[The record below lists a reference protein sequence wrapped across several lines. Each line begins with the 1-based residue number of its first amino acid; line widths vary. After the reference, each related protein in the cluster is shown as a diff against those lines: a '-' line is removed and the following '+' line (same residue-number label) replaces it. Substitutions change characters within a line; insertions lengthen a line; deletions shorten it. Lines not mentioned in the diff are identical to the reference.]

1 MPIYKVEAPDG
12 KIIKIEAPEG
22 ASDEALFQFAAQSYT
37 PEKTKRDTGFTGA
50 AKSSIEKIQADA
62 YKTAGKLGIL
72 PIREAE
78 EKSAKLEARAREIF
92 QPTEKDWTE
101 APGEKFRE
109 LLGGSLPYVA
119 APLAAAGV
127 GMVAVP
133 SAPVLAPAIAA
144 GLASTAQFVGSDLSR
159 QMETGK
165 TLEKTNLGY
174 ATAAAVPQALLD
186 TYSLGMTPLIRRM
199 FASAGI
205 SLAESQALDIAKRGL
220 MSTLKEYGGV
230 AVKTGGREGLTEA
243 AQQSLERLQAGL
255 SITDP
260 EARKEYFDSFIG
272 GFVLGGT
279 LGPAGRYLEGPARPT
294 DQGIRPLTDQVNPLT
309 DQVAPNR
316 DEVTNPMFWAAGP
329 QNAEAF
335 KQPTIGQ
342 GIDQGLVQGQEL
354 YQQQAPLTATTPIG
368 GAIDTS
374 SPLGR
379 ELSSTQAEVEA
390 LGAQN
395 AALLAPEAGT
405 IQPAVAPQESA
416 ALALKLTDGLK
427 QNPALRTQFE
437 AAKLEFDAQGRTD
450 LSSVFQTVLDTV
462 PPVTVAP
469 SIAPEVQQKV
479 QEVRRTLI
487 PALKQYGLE
496 GTGLQIMDSLGNG
509 KADGYYAQNLVTV
522 ALDSDNHLGTL
533 RHETVHA
540 LKNLNA
546 FTPQEWR
553 VLTNKA
559 KSDWIPQFITPET
572 QQLYRQ
578 QYAQDNNGD
587 MAGFDE
593 YLQEEGI
600 AEAFKHFNNKLPA
613 GMVGNLMYRLKQFF
627 QSLKNTFSGQ
637 GFNTSDSIFRG
648 IEATKYKPQAAT
660 QARGKFDVRPLVSTA
675 PKEGGFDPNGYEPMV
690 YKGDV
695 SANGRRY
702 SLLQHASRKNFD
714 QIAEGKLNAF
724 GFGYGAYASMGSDLN
739 AKNIGKQDVTPTS
752 MTYGKQYMGGSGYI
766 YLADFPLTKENT
778 IFPFEGPEAQ
788 PAILDKFVKAGIV
801 LPEKVNGFYRTTEE
815 YGSRPVFMMAD
826 ALSAMRKTYAEDML
840 MSGFPETGLMRE
852 VKPRGDEFDDKFG
865 IQKRI
870 ADELDS
876 MGIEATL
883 HPYADDT
890 HAIIHNPKKF
900 NQSLVG
906 KYELT
911 ENGNLKKI
919 SGRDLKVLGLF
930 QKVKGIFSKKKIQE
944 SRIKPEDLPEF
955 PASTAPRFSFVR
967 KAEKGE
973 KEISTQNATGVK
985 AKFDPLEDIYSIDE
999 KAVLEAMEIN
1009 PAIKARTIEAIKD
1022 YGFIPKDTADDQ
1034 VIPLFKKN
1042 IVNNLLFLY
1051 NSVPAEIRNRS
1062 KLWYDGANKIA
1073 KQMGKEYDLTDMQ
1086 VSGILAAMSPQK
1098 DWFQNVSMA
1107 ERAID
1112 VLSKRGDMAW
1122 DTNMLKYAQ
1131 SYVRNTKDRKEQEK
1145 RGLAYK
1151 KIEKVAKAGTKLNDM
1166 DIESAAAF
1174 VRAYDEAYQ
1183 SRSYRIV
1190 TPEGGFSG
1198 LVMNMPDKKG
1208 DIKESTLMWSTYD
1221 PIEKS
1226 VSIFR
1231 NGSRDNISQQLG
1243 FEHKIRSF
1251 YNNIVSPNSDI
1262 SHVTIDTHAVAA
1274 GLFEALAGTD
1284 LAVAQNFGAT
1294 GTADN
1299 IGVGGT
1305 YGLIAD
1311 AYRDAAKQVGMKA
1324 REMQSITWE
1333 AVRGLFDENMKASMK
1348 APIRGQWTKYKN
1360 GEQTFEQA
1368 REKIIKIAGG
1378 MDDPQWVGSDAGKT
1392 IAEGASSYDKSYQPE
1407 GGVRL
1412 REEMD
1417 IREKITV
1424 NLSNVTSSIQGL
1436 NELYQRSMNGDE
1448 KAYAVLQDVAKA
1460 HLQHLL
1466 SGTSA
1471 KVNIEPVM
1479 GAYGSEREPAI
1490 NAALA
1495 FPEADRKDVMAALAR
1510 FATNFN
1516 QQQVH
1521 VRQATAYP
1529 FGHDFGD
1536 GSYATNVWKM
1546 GINRQLTNDE
1556 LAEIIKETGIPAI
1569 TVSSKEKDGKT
1580 QWTAATYF
1588 VDPFENTEKA
1598 YEEYIQQVK
1607 SLDKALAR
1615 VVGRSDKAVKPSV
1628 ERLYVYGTGD
1638 GARLGY
1644 QSIAGD
1650 VRPKETND
1658 ARSSKL
1664 VAEYFKGEPVTGFKQ
1679 KSLNK
1684 AEIAAQKSLV
1694 EIFEALPN
1702 NDLKR
1707 PIVRRAYTAL
1717 ARELV
1722 EQYKILPIKVEV
1734 VTDVMM
1740 DGKSYN
1746 YFSEKGVKEF
1756 KQALS
1761 RGMVEADADSAI
1773 KYLQDHY
1780 GVPDS
1785 AWQKKGGLLA
1795 RIEADNKDIYP
1806 KELGS
1811 QAMRDDVNQN
1821 NRLKVYKTS
1830 PDTFGPTGSSFKS
1843 HPLLKPSGL
1852 KDSNGYPMLYND
1864 LLRAVHD
1871 YYSHN
1876 LTPAEFGARG
1886 EFAAAKN
1893 HLAVTKDPMAKWA
1906 LIAETRLQNAWQ
1918 NFRKGVEAIPL
1929 KDRPYATQKAAL
1941 PPIEYALSGDPFTD
1955 VAVQKMMETM
1965 TPEEKLGSLPPS
1977 APIAKK
1983 YKFSLRQPMSTLG
1996 YPASRIKAPDTPAFK
2011 QWFGNSKIV
2020 DAKGNPLVLYHG
2032 TARDITAFKPKQ
2044 AGAIFLTADP
2054 TFAEDFG
2061 DASEAYMIKELFN
2074 GATPQERNKYIMD
2087 GANVARKNGDI
2098 SAKEF
2103 AEIKSDFSQMDVTFG
2118 LIPSAIE
2125 QEVTYV
2131 LKNQLPTRQNI
2142 LPLFASVKNPFN
2154 FADKQQVDAL
2164 NAELNQPEYNRFL
2177 KEGDEKYGD
2186 KNRGFIE
2193 RGHWS
2198 TIESEKVQ
2206 KALKKLGHDGF
2217 FVLEGGRKNL
2227 AVYDP
2232 AQVKSATG
2240 NIGTFDRTSPDI
2252 RYSLRDKNLQEF
2264 IKPSQEKGVW
2274 YHGSANDITEF
2285 RPKQADSIFLT
2296 QDPDFAS
2303 TYTQYSQERNIR
2315 KLGEII
2321 EGTSEKLPLITRLVD
2336 EAIADNRLGTN
2347 INSNGLIDTTREQHI
2362 ETFMRRPLSA
2372 SAQTVGIGKQLTE
2385 LLANRLDVGKN
2396 VMPVYVRV
2404 TNPFDYQDPKHI
2416 SKVVKQAS
2424 GELSKDDITWLKNG
2438 EWSTVESNPI
2448 QDAIKSLGFDGYYVK
2463 EHGRK
2468 NLAVYKSNQIK
2479 SATGNIGT
2487 YDVTNPDIR
2496 FALNAPPKQLTAQ
2509 TPVYTAGQQV
2519 QQAASA
2525 AHQVFTTDPNE
2536 FWTKL
2541 RINWVDPN
2549 AGLTKRLQNLPIFD
2563 SKGQLRADM
2572 LNRARAQS
2580 INLIKNGLTG
2590 GVPVLNNDGSI
2601 IIKNDAVNNLANS
2614 QLLADDLNSN
2624 QFVRDSGLDGRGY
2637 VAEVARALRGEE
2649 IMQEDAAHNAVNPPA
2664 KHLNREKQVDAAQIA
2679 WAKQQMQNVP
2689 ELRDIFSIWKN
2700 VNTSLVDLWEK
2711 VGLLDAK
2718 AANEYRGKKSY
2729 VSLAASIAD
2738 MEERMG
2744 EGFGHAY
2751 TGTKGVKKIQRLE
2764 GSDLFRN
2771 IWENVSKQ
2779 YASMVAGAYQNQTR
2793 KVAVDQLQSLGLAK
2807 ITNPTDPDINLR
2819 YKDQNH
2825 PQANKEGI
2833 VSVVV
2838 DNPNDVAAFE
2848 SMHYQLS
2855 PIMKAMSGA
2864 TGVLRAGALL
2874 NPMFWIRQL
2883 IRDPIQAALTNSP
2896 LVTPLHSAKEYIN
2909 ILRRDSPEARL
2920 LAERGVIGPVDSTLD
2935 LQDFLE
2941 TAGQEFSKRGGASA
2955 MLSKLM
2961 EMHEAS
2967 DAATRVAIYKK
2978 ALDEALARGLNAVDA
2993 TNEAV
2998 YKARESINFAVR
3010 GNSPTLAALRHMTPF
3025 LSAAISSL
3033 DVLYKAATGYG
3044 LPPKERAEAR
3054 AMFKRRAVMMSAM
3067 SFAYAMMMQDD
3078 EEYKKVPD
3086 YIRDNNWL
3094 IHNPFGDGFIK
3105 IPTPFEVGFLMK
3117 TIPEGMVRYISG
3129 NSTGKQVV
3137 KSYLNGLSNSLPGD
3151 AVPLPQLLKPAFE
3164 AITNYSLFT
3173 YSPIESIGE
3182 SKLPVEM
3189 RGRRAS
3195 ETAKALS
3202 KAGLGEL
3209 GLSPA
3214 KLDHLIQG
3222 YFAEWGTFSTFLM
3235 DKAIHAG
3242 SDETPMDKN
3251 LAQQP
3256 FFKSFITD
3264 PTRDKVVGDFYELYR
3279 TANEVSAA
3287 VKDYKSAGAYDS
3299 IKELYADEDKVK
3311 LLRAAPALNRIA
3323 DNMGKIN
3330 KQIRLIQ
3337 NTQSIPPDERL
3348 ERVNALEGQLA
3359 RVARQHLQLSKSL
3372 GI

>member
-1 MPIYKVEAPDG
+1 MPIYKVQAPDG
-12 KIIKIEAPEG
+12 SVMEIEAPEG
-22 ASDEALFQFAAQSYT
+22 ASDQAILQFAAQTYKT
-37 PEKTKRDTGFTGA
+37 PPPPVRDTGFTGA
-50 AKSSIEKIQADA
+50 AKSSIEQIQADA

-72 PIREAE
+72 PIKEAE
-78 EKSAKLEARAREIF
+78 EKSAQLERRAKQIF
-92 QPTEKDWTE
+92 QPTEKGWTE

-119 APLAAAGV
+119 APVAAAGV

-133 SAPVLAPAIAA
+133 SAPVLAPALAALAA
-144 GLASTAQFVGSDLSR
+144 GTAQYTGSNLAR
-159 QMETGK
+159 QMEADKKG
-165 TLEKTNLGY
+165 LQETNLGY
-174 ATAAAVPQALLD
+174 AVAGAVPQALLD

-205 SLAESQALDIAKRGL
+205 SLAESQAVDIAKRGL
-220 MSTLKEYGGV
+220 MSTLKDYGGV
-230 AVKTGGREGLTEA
+230 TAKTATREGLTEA

-255 SITDP
+255 NITDA

-272 GFVLGGT
+272 GAVLGGT
-279 LGPAGRYLEGPARPT
+279 LGPVGRYLEGPARPT
-294 DQGIRPLTDQVNPLT
+294 NQGIRPLTDQTNPLT
-309 DQVAPNR
+309 DPVGIGEESPIVGTTTVDSDGKQSQKVTRRDGSVEIDGVQVVPPTQGGATP
-316 DEVTNPMFWAAGP
+316 ET
-329 QNAEAF
+329 F
-335 KQPTIGQ
+335 KQSAV
-342 GIDQGLVQGQEL
+342 DLGLAQGQQF
-354 YQQQAPLTATTPIG
+354 YQQETLPIG

-390 LGAQN
+390 LGKQN
-395 AALLAPEAGT
+395 ATLLAPEAAT
-405 IQPAVAPQESA
+405 VQPTVAPQESA
-416 ALALKLTDGLK
+416 ALALRLTDGLK

-450 LSSVFQTVLDTV
+450 LSQVFQTVLDTV
-462 PPVTVAP
+462 PAPKATKAAPV
-469 SIAPEVQQKV
+469 IAPEVQQKV
-479 QEVRRTLI
+479 QEVRKTLI

-509 KADGYYAQNLVTV
+509 TADGYYAQNLVTV

-546 FTPQEWR
+546 FTPQEWQ

-559 KSDWIPQFITPET
+559 KSDWIPQFITPDT
-572 QQLYRQ
+572 QERYRQ

-660 QARGKFDVRPLVSTA
+660 QARGKFDVRSSASIT
-675 PKEGGFDPNGYEPMV
+675 PKEGGFDPNGYEPMA
-690 YKGDV
+690 YKGNV

-702 SLLQHASRKNFD
+702 SLLQHASVYDFD
-714 QIAEGKLNAF
+714 KINQARLNAF
-724 GFGYGAYASMGSDLN
+724 GFGYGAYASVNKDLN
-739 AKNIGKQDVTPTS
+739 AKIIGKKDITETSQRYAQNYVT
-752 MTYGKQYMGGSGYI
+752 GKAGYI
-766 YLADFPLTKENT
+766 YLSDFPLTKENA
-778 IFPFEGPEAQ
+778 IFPYESPDSQ
-788 PAILDKFVKAGIV
+788 PAIVNKFIEAGIIR
-801 LPEKVNGFYRTTEE
+801 PEKINDYYRTTQE
-815 YGSRPVFMMAD
+815 YGDKLVFQMGD
-826 ALSAMRKTYAEDML
+826 ALTAMRNAYAEDML
-840 MSGFPETGLMRE
+840 ISGYPMTGFIGE
-852 VKPRGDEFDDKFG
+852 KKPSGVEFNDNFG

-870 ADELDS
+870 ADELDR
-876 MGIEATL
+876 MGIEATV
-883 HPYADDT
+883 HPYGDDT
-890 HAIIHNPKKF
+890 HAVIHNPQKF
-900 NQSLVG
+900 NASLVG
-906 KYELT
+906 KYEL
-911 ENGNLKKI
+911 ERNGDIKKI
-919 SGRDLKVLGLF
+919 SGRDLKALGLF
-930 QKVKGIFSKKKIQE
+930 AKVKGIFSKKKAE
-944 SRIKPEDLPEF
+944 KFTVKPEDLPS
-955 PASTAPRFSFVR
+955 ASERRYSFVR
-967 KAEKGE
+967 KAKEGE
-973 KEISTQNATGVK
+973 KEISTQNATGPK
-985 AKFDPLEDIYSIDE
+985 AKFNPLEDVYSIDE
-999 KAVLEAMEIN
+999 KSVLEAMENRPEIKQRTIA
-1009 PAIKARTIEAIKD
+1009 AIKE

-1073 KQMGKEYDLTDMQ
+1073 KQMGKEYGLTDMQ

-1112 VLSKRGDMAW
+1112 ILSKRGDMAW
-1122 DTNMLKYAQ
+1122 DENMLKYAQ
-1131 SYVRNTKDRKEQEK
+1131 SYVKETKDRKEREK
-1145 RGLAYK
+1145 RELGYK
-1151 KIEKVAKAGTKLNDM
+1151 NIEKVAKAGTKLKDM
-1166 DIESAAAF
+1166 DIESAAGF

-1183 SRSYRIV
+1183 SRTYRIV

-1198 LVMNMPDKKG
+1198 LVMNNPDKKTKE
-1208 DIKESTLMWSTYD
+1208 IKPSTMMWSTYD

-1226 VSIFR
+1226 VSIYR
-1231 NGSRDNISQQLG
+1231 DGNRDNISQQLG

-1251 YNNIVSPNSDI
+1251 YNNIVAPNSDI

-1274 GLFEALAGTD
+1274 GMFEALAGTD
-1284 LAVAQNFGAT
+1284 TEVLHNFGGT
-1294 GTADN
+1294 GKAKN
-1299 IGVGGT
+1299 LGVGGT

-1333 AVRGLFDENMKASMK
+1333 AVRGLFNEDIKATIK
-1348 APIRGQWTKYKN
+1348 APIRGEWTKYRN

-1368 REKIIKIAGG
+1368 RDKIIKIAGG
-1378 MDDPQWVGSDAGKT
+1378 MNDPQWVGSDAGKT
-1392 IAEGASSYDKSYQPE
+1392 IAEGASSYDKSYEPE

-1412 REEMD
+1412 RQENV

-1436 NELYQRSMNGDE
+1436 NELHQRSMDGDE

-1460 HLQHLL
+1460 HLEHLL

-1471 KVNIEPVM
+1471 KVKIEPVM
-1479 GAYGSEREPAI
+1479 GAYGSVREPAI
-1490 NAALA
+1490 NASLA
-1495 FPEADRKDVMAALAR
+1495 FPEADRKEVMAAVAR

-1516 QQQVH
+1516 QEQVH

-1529 FGHDFGD
+1529 IGHDFGD
-1536 GSYATNVWKM
+1536 GSYVTPVFTM
-1546 GINRQLTNDE
+1546 GINRQLTNEE
-1556 LAEIIKETGIPAI
+1556 LANIIEETGIPAI
-1569 TVSSKEKDGKT
+1569 TISSKEKDGAT
-1580 QWTAATYF
+1580 QWSATTYF
-1588 VDPFENTEKA
+1588 RDPFENTEKA

-1607 SLDKALAR
+1607 SLDKTLAR
-1615 VVGRSDKAVKPSV
+1615 VVGRSDKTVKPTAQ
-1628 ERLYVYGTGD
+1628 RLYVYGDGD

-1650 VRPKETND
+1650 VRPKEAND
-1658 ARSSKL
+1658 TRSSNL
-1664 VAEYFKGEPVTGFKQ
+1664 VANYFKGEPVTGFKQ

-1740 DGKSYN
+1740 DGESYN

-1780 GVPDS
+1780 GVPDP

-1811 QAMRDDVNQN
+1811 KAMRDDVNQN

-1830 PDTFGPTGSSFKS
+1830 PDTFGPAGSSFKS

-1876 LTPAEFGARG
+1876 LTPAEFGAKG
-1886 EFAAAKN
+1886 EFAAARN

-1918 NFRKGVEAIPL
+1918 NFRKGVESIPL
-1929 KDRPYATQKAAL
+1929 IDRPYAIQKAAL

-1955 VAVQKMMETM
+1955 VAVRKMMETM

-1983 YKFSLRQPMSTLG
+1983 YKFSLRQPASTVKYTITG
-1996 YPASRIKAPDTPAFK
+1996 KVSASSYPASRIKAPDTPAFK
-2011 QWFGNSKIV
+2011 QWFGKSKIV

-2032 TARDITAFKPKQ
+2032 TARDITEFKPKQ
-2044 AGAIFLTADP
+2044 ANAIFLTADP

-2098 SAKEF
+2098 SSKEF

-2142 LPLFASVKNPFN
+2142 IPMFARAENPFDFGN
-2154 FADKQQVDAL
+2154 KEQVDVL
-2164 NAELNQPEYNRFL
+2164 NTELNKPEYNRFL

-2206 KALKKLGHDGF
+2206 NALKKLGHDGF

-2227 AVYDP
+2227 AVYNP
-2232 AQVKSATG
+2232 SQVKSAIG
-2240 NIGTFDRTSPDI
+2240 NIGTFDINNPDI
-2252 RYSLRDKNLQEF
+2252 RFSLREPAKIGINVNQDGENRYADK
-2264 IKPSQEKGVW
+2264 IVDGEKT
-2274 YHGSANDITEF
+2274 YETRES
-2285 RPKQADSIFLT
+2285 DSLKRFWVSGDRVAIVRT
-2296 QDPDFAS
+2296 
-2303 TYTQYSQERNIR
+2303 
-2315 KLGEII
+2315 G
-2321 EGTSEKLPLITRLVD
+2321 EGTAKAIG
-2336 EAIADNRLGTN
+2336 EAT
-2347 INSNGLIDTTREQHI
+2347 
-2362 ETFMRRPLSA
+2362 
-2372 SAQTVGIGKQLTE
+2372 IGKPVIVTTQKEFDKYRSQTLIPKGSKFDIKE
-2385 LLANRLDVGKN
+2385 GGVKYLYPIINPERYESEFDVEFGH
-2396 VMPVYVRV
+2396 VSR
-2404 TNPFDYQDPKHI
+2404 
-2416 SKVVKQAS
+2416 KVVAP
-2424 GELSKDDITWLKNG
+2424 N
-2438 EWSTVESNPI
+2438 
-2448 QDAIKSLGFDGYYVK
+2448 
-2463 EHGRK
+2463 
-2468 NLAVYKSNQIK
+2468 
-2479 SATGNIGT
+2479 
-2487 YDVTNPDIR
+2487 IR

-2590 GVPVLNNDGSI
+2590 GVPVLNTDGSI
-2601 IIKNDAVNNLANS
+2601 IIKDDPVNNLANS
-2614 QLLADDLNSN
+2614 QLLADGLNNN
-2624 QFVRDSGLDGRGY
+2624 QYVKDSGLDGRGY

-2649 IMQEDAAHNAVNPPA
+2649 IMQEDAAHNAVNPPV

-2689 ELRDIFSIWKN
+2689 ELKDIFSIWKN
-2700 VNTSLVDLWEK
+2700 VNTSLVDLWEQ

-2779 YASMVAGAYQNQTR
+2779 YASMLAGAYQNQTR
-2793 KVAVDQLQSLGLAK
+2793 KVAVEQLSGLGLAK

-2883 IRDPIQAALTNSP
+2883 VRDPIQAALTNSP

-2909 ILRRDSPEARL
+2909 ILRRDSAEARL

-2941 TAGQEFSKRGGASA
+2941 TAGQKFADRNKTSA
-2955 MLSKLM
+2955 MLNKLM

-2978 ALDEALARGLNAVDA
+2978 AKQEALARGLNNVDA

-3054 AMFKRRAVMMSAM
+3054 AMFKRRALMMGAM
-3067 SFAYAMMMQDD
+3067 SIAYAMMMQDD
-3078 EEYKKVPD
+3078 EEYQKVPD

-3094 IHNPFGDGFIK
+3094 IHNPFGEGFIK

-3117 TIPEGMVRYISG
+3117 TIPEGMVRYIYG

-3137 KSYLNGLSNSLPGD
+3137 KSYLNGLANSLPGD
-3151 AVPLPQLLKPAFE
+3151 AVPLPQLIKPAVE

-3214 KLDHLIQG
+3214 KIDHLIQG
-3222 YFAEWGTFSTFLM
+3222 YFAEWGTFSTFLI
-3235 DKAIHAG
+3235 DKAVTESKG
-3242 SDETPMDKN
+3242 ETPMDKN

-3279 TANEVSAA
+3279 TANQVSAA
-3287 VKDYKSAGAYDS
+3287 VKDYQTTGAYDA
-3299 IKELYADEDKVK
+3299 IKEIYADEDKVK

-3337 NTQSIPPDERL
+3337 NSQNIPPDERL
-3348 ERVNALEGQLA
+3348 ERVNVLEAQLA
-3359 RVARQHLQLSKSL
+3359 RVARQHLQLSKAL
-3372 GI
+3372 EIQ

>member
-1 MPIYKVEAPDG
+1 MPIFKVQAPDG
-12 KIIKIEAPEG
+12 SVMEIEAPEG
-22 ASDEALFQFAAQSYT
+22 ASDQAILQFAAQTYKT
-37 PEKTKRDTGFTGA
+37 PPPSVRDTGFTGA
-50 AKSSIEKIQADA
+50 AKASIEQIQADA

-72 PIREAE
+72 PIKEAE
-78 EKSAKLEARAREIF
+78 AESAKHEARSKEIF
-92 QPTEKDWTE
+92 QPTEKDFLEPT
-101 APGEKFRE
+101 GQKFRE
-109 LLGGSLPYVA
+109 LLGGSLPYIA
-119 APLAAAGV
+119 APVAAAGV
-127 GMVAVP
+127 GMLAVP
-133 SAPVLAPAIAA
+133 SAPILAPAIAA
-144 GLASTAQFVGSDLSR
+144 GLAGTAQYTGSNLAR
-159 QMETGK
+159 QMEADKKG
-165 TLEKTNLGY
+165 LEETNLGY
-174 ATAAAVPQALLD
+174 AVAGAVPQALLD

-205 SLAESQALDIAKRGL
+205 QLAEKEAVDIAKRGL
-220 MSTLKEYGGV
+220 MSTLKDYGGV
-230 AVKTGGREGLTEA
+230 TAKTATREGLTEA
-243 AQQSLERLQAGL
+243 AQQSIERLQAGL
-255 SITDP
+255 NITDA

-272 GFVLGGT
+272 GAVLGGT
-279 LGPAGRYLEGPARPT
+279 LAPVGRYLEGPARPS
-294 DQGIRPLTDQVNPLT
+294 DQGIRPLTDQTNPLT
-309 DQVAPNR
+309 DQANTLTDQSIAPTGVAP
-316 DEVTNPMFWAAGP
+316 ET
-329 QNAEAF
+329 F
-335 KQPTIGQ
+335 KQSAV
-342 GIDQGLVQGQEL
+342 DAGLAQGQQL
-354 YQQQAPLTATTPIG
+354 YQEKAPLTSTTPIG

-374 SPLGR
+374 VPLGR
-379 ELSSTQAEVEA
+379 ELSSTQAEIEA
-390 LGAQN
+390 LGKQN
-395 AALLAPEAGT
+395 ATLLAPEAAT
-405 IQPAVAPQESA
+405 VQPTVAPEESA
-416 ALALKLTDGLK
+416 ALALKLSDGLK

-437 AAKLEFDAQGRTD
+437 AAKQEFDTQGRLD
-450 LSSVFQTVLDTV
+450 LSQVFQTVLDTV
-462 PPVTVAP
+462 PPVLTTPV
-469 SIAPEVQQKV
+469 IAPEVQQKV
-479 QEVRRTLI
+479 QEVRKTLI
-487 PALKQYGLE
+487 PALKKYGLE

-509 KADGYYAQNLVTV
+509 QADGYYAENLITV
-522 ALDSDNHLGTL
+522 ALDSDNHLGAM

-559 KSDWIPQFITPET
+559 KSDWIPQFISPER
-572 QQLYRQ
+572 QQLYRD
-578 QYAQDNNGD
+578 QYAEGNNGD
-587 MAGFDE
+587 MTGFDE

-613 GMVGNLMYRLKQFF
+613 GMVGNLMYRLRQFF

-648 IEATKYKPQAAT
+648 IEATKYKPQAPA
-660 QARGKFDVRPLVSTA
+660 
-675 PKEGGFDPNGYEPMV
+675 
-690 YKGDV
+690 
-695 SANGRRY
+695 
-702 SLLQHASRKNFD
+702 
-714 QIAEGKLNAF
+714 IAEGKFAKREPASKAPEGIPQSIWDLHEKVRRAD
-724 GFGYGAYASMGSDLN
+724 AESMGEIAREKGLSRGAMKRNQTMAFKRLNKAVNDFVGEEKSLDLMVQMN
-739 AKNIGKQDVTPTS
+739 QE
-752 MTYGKQYMGGSGYI
+752 SGRR
-766 YLADFPLTKENT
+766 
-778 IFPFEGPEAQ
+778 EAQ
-788 PAILDKFVKAGIV
+788 
-801 LPEKVNGFYRTTEE
+801 
-815 YGSRPVFMMAD
+815 
-826 ALSAMRKTYAEDML
+826 
-840 MSGFPETGLMRE
+840 
-852 VKPRGDEFDDKFG
+852 
-865 IQKRI
+865 
-870 ADELDS
+870 
-876 MGIEATL
+876 
-883 HPYADDT
+883 
-890 HAIIHNPKKF
+890 
-900 NQSLVG
+900 
-906 KYELT
+906 
-911 ENGNLKKI
+911 
-919 SGRDLKVLGLF
+919 
-930 QKVKGIFSKKKIQE
+930 QE
-944 SRIKPEDLPEF
+944 SG
-955 PASTAPRFSFVR
+955 RFSFVR
-967 KAEKGE
+967 KATKGE

-1073 KQMGKEYDLTDMQ
+1073 KQMGKEYSLTDMQ

-1112 VLSKRGDMAW
+1112 ILSKRGDMAW
-1122 DTNMLKYAQ
+1122 DANMLKYAQ
-1131 SYVRNTKDRKEQEK
+1131 SYVKNTKDRKEQEK

-1174 VRAYDEAYQ
+1174 VRAYDEAFH

-1226 VSIFR
+1226 VSIYR

-1251 YNNIVSPNSDI
+1251 YNNIVAPNSDI

-1274 GLFEALAGTD
+1274 GLFEALAGSD

-1333 AVRGLFDENMKASMK
+1333 AVRGLFDENMKSSMK

-1360 GEQTFEQA
+1360 GDQTFEQA

-1378 MDDPQWVGSDAGKT
+1378 MQDPQWVGSDAGQT
-1392 IAEGASSYDKSYQPE
+1392 IAEGASSYDKSFQPE

-1412 REEMD
+1412 RKEED

-1424 NLSNVTSSIQGL
+1424 NLSNVTSSIPGL
-1436 NELYQRSMNGDE
+1436 NELYNRSMSGDE
-1448 KAYAVLQDVAKA
+1448 KAYAVLQDTAKA
-1460 HLQHLL
+1460 HLEHLL

-1490 NAALA
+1490 NAALS
-1495 FPEADRKDVMAALAR
+1495 FPEADRKEVMAAVAR

-1569 TVSSKEKDGKT
+1569 TVAGKEKDGKT
-1580 QWTAATYF
+1580 QWTATTYF

-1628 ERLYVYGTGD
+1628 ERLYVYGDGY

-1644 QSIAGD
+1644 ESIAGD
-1650 VRPKETND
+1650 VRPKQASDT
-1658 ARSSKL
+1658 RSPKL
-1664 VAEYFKGEPVTGFKQ
+1664 VAEYFKGESVEGFKQ
-1679 KSLNK
+1679 KGLSK
-1684 AEIAAQKSLV
+1684 DEIAAQKSLAQV
-1694 EIFEALPN
+1694 FEALPT

-1717 ARELV
+1717 ANELK
-1722 EQYKILPIKVEV
+1722 EQYKVLPIKVEV

-1746 YFSEKGVKEF
+1746 YFNKDGVKE
-1756 KQALS
+1756 LRDDLT
-1761 RGMVEADADSAI
+1761 RGMTEAEADSAI
-1773 KYLQDHY
+1773 KYLQDNY
-1780 GVPDS
+1780 GQPDS
-1785 AWQKKGGLLA
+1785 AWKKKGGLLS
-1795 RIEADNKDIYP
+1795 RVEADNKDVYT
-1806 KELGS
+1806 S
-1811 QAMRDDVNQN
+1811 SSAVRRDVSEN
-1821 NRLKVYKTS
+1821 NKLRVYKTS
-1830 PDTFGPTGSSFKS
+1830 PETFGPKGASFKS
-1843 HPLLKPSGL
+1843 HPLLKDSGL
-1852 KDSNGYPMLYND
+1852 KDANGYPMLYND

-1871 YYSHN
+1871 YYAHN
-1876 LTPAEFGARG
+1876 ITATEFGPKG
-1886 EFAAAKN
+1886 ELAAARN

-1918 NFRKGVEAIPL
+1918 NFTKGVEAIPL
-1929 KDRPYATQKAAL
+1929 KDRPFATQKAAL
-1941 PPIEYALSGDPFTD
+1941 PPIEYALSGDPLTD
-1955 VAVQKMMETM
+1955 VPVRKLMEEL
-1965 TPEEKLGSLPPS
+1965 TPEQSLGSLPPS

-1983 YKFSLRQPMSTLG
+1983 YKFSLREPMSTLG

-2103 AEIKSDFSQMDVTFG
+2103 AEIKSDFSKMDVTFG

-2240 NIGTFDRTSPDI
+2240 NIGTYDINNPDI
-2252 RYSLRDKNLQEF
+2252 RFSLRDKNLQEF
-2264 IKPSQEKGVW
+2264 VKPSQEKGVW

-2285 RPKQADSIFLT
+2285 KPKQANSIFLT

-2315 KLGEII
+2315 KLGEMID
-2321 EGTSEKLPLITRLVD
+2321 GTSEKLPLITRLVD
-2336 EAIADNRLGTN
+2336 EAIADKRLLTN
-2347 INSNGLIDTTREQHI
+2347 KNSDGFVDTTREQHI
-2362 ETFMRRPLSA
+2362 ETFMGRPLSK
-2372 SAQTVGIGKQLTE
+2372 SAQSIGIGNELTE
-2385 LLANRLDVGKN
+2385 LLADRLDVGKN

-2404 TNPFDYQDPKHI
+2404 TNPFDYDNPKHI

-2424 GELSKDDITWLKNG
+2424 GELSKDDITWLKRG
-2438 EWSTVESNPI
+2438 EWSTVESGPI
-2448 QDAIKSLGFDGYYVK
+2448 QDAIRSMGFDGYYVR

-2468 NLAVYKSNQIK
+2468 NLAVYNSNQIK
-2479 SATGNIGT
+2479 SATGNIGA
-2487 YDVTNPDIR
+2487 YDVANPDIR
-2496 FALNAPPKQLTAQ
+2496 FALNVPPKQLTAQ

-2563 SKGQLRADM
+2563 TKGQLRADM

-2614 QLLADDLNSN
+2614 QLLADGLNSN
-2624 QFVRDSGLDGRGY
+2624 YYVRESGLDGRGY

-2649 IMQEDAAHNAVNPPA
+2649 IMQEDAAHNAVNPPS

-2689 ELRDIFSIWKN
+2689 ELADIFSIWKN

-2718 AANEYRGKKSY
+2718 TASEYRGKKSY

-2793 KVAVDQLQSLGLAK
+2793 KVAVDQLSGLGLAR

-2819 YKDQNH
+2819 YKDQNN
-2825 PQANKEGI
+2825 PQADKEGI

-2896 LVTPLHSAKEYIN
+2896 VVTPLHSAKEYIN
-2909 ILRRDSPEARL
+2909 ILRRDSAEARL

-2941 TAGQEFSKRGGASA
+2941 TAGQEFSKRGGTSA
-2955 MLSKLM
+2955 MLGKLM

-2978 ALDEALARGLNAVDA
+2978 ALSEALARGLNTVDA

-3044 LPPKERAEAR
+3044 LPPRERAEAR
-3054 AMFKRRAVMMSAM
+3054 AMFKRRALMMGAM
-3067 SFAYAMMMQDD
+3067 SIAYAMMMQDD
-3078 EEYKKVPD
+3078 EEYQKVPD

-3094 IHNPFGDGFIK
+3094 IHNPFGEGFIK

-3117 TIPEGMVRYISG
+3117 TIPEAMVRYISG
-3129 NSTGKQVV
+3129 NSTGQQVI
-3137 KSYLNGLSNSLPGD
+3137 KSYLNGLGNSLPGD
-3151 AVPLPQLLKPAFE
+3151 AVPLPQLIKPAVE
-3164 AITNYSLFT
+3164 AITNFSLFT
-3173 YSPIESIGE
+3173 YTPIESIGE

-3189 RGRRAS
+3189 RGRKAS

-3202 KAGLGEL
+3202 QAGLGEI

-3214 KLDHLIQG
+3214 KIDHLIQG
-3222 YFAEWGTFSTFLM
+3222 YLAEWGSFSTFLF
-3235 DKAIHAG
+3235 DKAVTESKG
-3242 SDETPMDKN
+3242 ETPMDKN

-3279 TANEVSAA
+3279 TANQVSAA
-3287 VKDYKSAGAYDS
+3287 VKEYKSIGEYSAIED
-3299 IKELYADEDKVK
+3299 IYADEDKVK
-3311 LLRAAPALNRIA
+3311 LLQAAPALNRIA

-3330 KQIRLIQ
+3330 SQIRLIQ
-3337 NTQSIPPDERL
+3337 KSQSIPSDERL
-3348 ERVNALEGQLA
+3348 KLVTELEGQLA
-3359 RVARQHLQLSKSL
+3359 RVARQHLQLSKAL
-3372 GI
+3372 GIQ

>member
-1 MPIYKVEAPDG
+1 MPIYKVQAPDG
-12 KIIKIEAPEG
+12 SVMEIEAPEG
-22 ASDEALFQFAAQSYT
+22 ASDQAILQFAAQTYKT
-37 PEKTKRDTGFTGA
+37 PPPTVRDTGFTGA
-50 AKSSIEKIQADA
+50 AKSSIEQIQADA
-62 YKTAGKLGIL
+62 YKTAGKLGII
-72 PIREAE
+72 PIKEAE
-78 EKSAKLEARAREIF
+78 EKSAQLERRAKQIF
-92 QPTEKDWTE
+92 QPTEKGWTE

-119 APLAAAGV
+119 APVAAAGV

-144 GLASTAQFVGSDLSR
+144 GLASTAQFVGSDLGR

-165 TLEKTNLGY
+165 TLEQTNLGY

-205 SLAESQALDIAKRGL
+205 SLAEKEAVDIAKRGL
-220 MSTLKEYGGV
+220 MSTLKDYGGV
-230 AVKTGGREGLTEA
+230 TAKTATREGLTEA

-255 SITDP
+255 NITDA

-279 LGPAGRYLEGPARPT
+279 LAPVGRYLEGPARPT
-294 DQGIRPLTDQVNPLT
+294 DQGIRPPADQVNPLT
-309 DQVAPNR
+309 DQP
-316 DEVTNPMFWAAGP
+316 DTLTDTLTG
-329 QNAEAF
+329 QNLPGASSETF
-335 KQPTIGQ
+335 KQSP
-342 GIDQGLVQGQEL
+342 IDQGLAQGQQL
-354 YQQQAPLTATTPIG
+354 YQQQAPLTSTTPIG

-374 SPLGR
+374 SPLGQ
-379 ELSSTQAEVEA
+379 ELSSTQAEIEA
-390 LGAQN
+390 LGKQN
-395 AALLAPEAGT
+395 ATLLAPEAAT
-405 IQPAVAPQESA
+405 AQPTVAPEESA
-416 ALALKLTDGLK
+416 ALALKLSEGLK

-437 AAKLEFDAQGRTD
+437 AAKQEFDTQGRLD
-450 LSSVFQTVLDTV
+450 LSQVFQTVLDTV
-462 PPVTVAP
+462 PPVLTTPV
-469 SIAPEVQQKV
+469 IAPEVQQKI
-479 QEVRRTLI
+479 QEVRKTLI

-496 GTGLQIMDSLGNG
+496 GTGLQILDSIGNG
-509 KADGYYAQNLVTV
+509 KAEGYHAQNLITV
-522 ALDSDNHLGTL
+522 ALDADNHLGAV

-540 LKNLNA
+540 LKSMGA

-648 IEATKYKPQAAT
+648 IEATKYKPKAPAT
-660 QARGKFDVRPLVSTA
+660 TEGKFAKREPVSKAPEGIPQNIWDLHEKLLLAEAEASGRATPVGVGGRGKA
-675 PKEGGFDPNGYEPMV
+675 PNALKRNQTMAFRRLNKAVTDFVGEEKSLDLMTRMNQESNRRESKQENGFDPNGYEPMI

-702 SLLQHASRKNFD
+702 SLLQHASRQDFD
-714 QIAEGKLNAF
+714 EIAERKLNAF
-724 GFGYGAYASMGSDLN
+724 GFGYGAYASVSQDMQ
-739 AKNIGKQDVTPTS
+739 AKTISKKDVTPTS
-752 MTYGKQYMGGSGYI
+752 MTYGRPYIGDTGYI
-766 YLADFPLTKENT
+766 YLADFPLTKENS
-778 IFPFEGPEAQ
+778 IFPYESPDSQ
-788 PAILDKFVKAGIV
+788 PSILNKFIEAGIIQ
-801 LPEKVNGFYRTTEE
+801 PQKINDYYRTTQE
-815 YGSRPVFMMAD
+815 YGDKLVFQMGD
-826 ALSAMRKTYAEDML
+826 ALTAMRNAYAEDML
-840 MSGFPETGLMRE
+840 ISGYPMTGFIGE
-852 VKPRGDEFDDKFG
+852 NKPSGHDFNDKFG

-870 ADELDS
+870 ADELDR

-883 HPYADDT
+883 HPYGDET
-890 HAIIHNPKKF
+890 HAVIHSPQKF
-900 NQSLVG
+900 NASLVG
-906 KYELT
+906 KYELKKD
-911 ENGNLKKI
+911 GDIKKI

-930 QKVKGIFSKKKIQE
+930 DKVKGIFSKKKVE
-944 SRIKPEDLPEF
+944 KFKVKPEDLP
-955 PASTAPRFSFVR
+955 STNERRYSFVR
-967 KAEKGE
+967 KAKEGE
-973 KEISTQNATGVK
+973 KEISTQNASGVK
-985 AKFDPLEDIYSIDE
+985 AEFDPLTDIYSIDE
-999 KAVLEAMEIN
+999 KSVLEAMEKN
-1009 PAIKARTIEAIKD
+1009 PAIKARTIEAIKS

-1034 VIPLFKKN
+1034 VIPLFKKS

-1073 KQMGKEYDLTDMQ
+1073 KQMGKEYGLTDMQ

-1112 VLSKRGDMAW
+1112 ILSKRGDMAW
-1122 DTNMLKYAQ
+1122 NADMLKYAQ
-1131 SYVRNTKDRKEQEK
+1131 SYVKNTKDRKEREK

-1151 KIEKVAKAGTKLNDM
+1151 KIEKTAKDGTKLKDM

-1174 VRAYDEAYQ
+1174 VRAYDEAFH
-1183 SRSYRIV
+1183 SRTYRIV

-1198 LVMNMPDKKG
+1198 LVMNNPDKKTKE
-1208 DIKESTLMWSTYD
+1208 IKPSTMMWSTYD

-1231 NGSRDNISQQLG
+1231 NGNRDNISQQLG

-1251 YNNIVSPNSDI
+1251 YNNIVAPNSDI

-1284 LAVAQNFGAT
+1284 LPVAQNFGGT

-1311 AYRDAAKQVGMKA
+1311 AYRDAANQVGMKA

-1333 AVRGLFDENMKASMK
+1333 AVRGLFNEDIKANIK
-1348 APIRGQWTKYKN
+1348 APIRGEWTKYRN

-1368 REKIIKIAGG
+1368 RTKIIKIAGG
-1378 MDDPQWVGSDAGKT
+1378 MNDPQWVGSDAGKT

-1436 NELYQRSMNGDE
+1436 NELHQRSMNGDE

-1460 HLQHLL
+1460 HLEHLL

-1471 KVNIEPVM
+1471 KVSIEPVM
-1479 GAYGSEREPAI
+1479 GAYGSVREPAI
-1490 NAALA
+1490 NASLA
-1495 FPEADRKDVMAALAR
+1495 FSETDRKEVMAAVAR

-1529 FGHDFGD
+1529 LGHDFGD
-1536 GSYATNVWKM
+1536 GSYVTPVFTL
-1546 GINRQLTNDE
+1546 GIKRQLTNEE
-1556 LAEIIKETGIPAI
+1556 LASVLEETGIDAVTI
-1569 TVSSKEKDGKT
+1569 SGKEKDGKT
-1580 QWTAATYF
+1580 EWSAATYF
-1588 VDPFENTEKA
+1588 VSNDKDKTK
-1598 YEEYIQQVK
+1598 EEYGKFDEKIK
-1607 SLDKALAR
+1607 LLDKALDR
-1615 VVGRSDKAVKPSV
+1615 VVGRSGTKNKPV
-1628 ERLYVYGTGD
+1628 NQRLYVYGSGD
-1638 GARLGY
+1638 GARLEYG
-1644 QSIAGD
+1644 SIAGD
-1650 VRPKETND
+1650 VRPKQAHDT
-1658 ARSSKL
+1658 RSSNL
-1664 VAEYFKGEPVTGFKQ
+1664 VANYFKGEPVTGFKQ

-1740 DGKSYN
+1740 DGESYN

-1780 GVPDS
+1780 GVPDPD
-1785 AWQKKGGLLA
+1785 WQKKGGLLA

-1811 QAMRDDVNQN
+1811 KAMRDDVNQN

-1852 KDSNGYPMLYND
+1852 KDANGYPMLYND

-1876 LTPAEFGARG
+1876 LTPAEFGAKG
-1886 EFAAAKN
+1886 EFAAARN

-1929 KDRPYATQKAAL
+1929 IDRPYAIQKAAL

-1955 VAVQKMMETM
+1955 VAVRKMMETM
-1965 TPEEKLGSLPPS
+1965 TPEERLGSLPPS

-1983 YKFSLRQPMSTLG
+1983 YKFSLRQPSWIQSTGTVSPLS

-2011 QWFGNSKIV
+2011 QWFGKSKIV

-2032 TARDITAFKPKQ
+2032 TARDITEFKPKQ
-2044 AGAIFLTADP
+2044 ANAIFLTADP
-2054 TFAEDFG
+2054 DFAESF
-2061 DASEAYMIKELFN
+2061 SSNSINYMRNELLENNPDLKE
-2074 GATPQERNKYIMD
+2074 E
-2087 GANVARKNGDI
+2087 GAN
-2098 SAKEF
+2098 
-2103 AEIKSDFSQMDVTFG
+2103 
-2118 LIPSAIE
+2118 
-2125 QEVTYV
+2125 YV
-2131 LKNQLPTRQNI
+2131 LDKAVKDGWLSKKEAKNYRDLYMSGLEPEFDNVISLDEQAFLDFLDQYLDTNQNI
-2142 LPLFASVKNPFN
+2142 LPLFASVENPFN
-2154 FADKQQVDAL
+2154 FGDKEQVDVL
-2164 NAELNQPEYNRFL
+2164 NTELNKPEYNRFL
-2177 KEGDEKYGD
+2177 KEGEKKYGD

-2193 RGHWS
+2193 RGQWS

-2206 KALKKLGHDGF
+2206 NALKKLGHDGF

-2240 NIGTFDRTSPDI
+2240 NIGT
-2252 RYSLRDKNLQEF
+2252 YS
-2264 IKPSQEKGVW
+2264 
-2274 YHGSANDITEF
+2274 
-2285 RPKQADSIFLT
+2285 
-2296 QDPDFAS
+2296 
-2303 TYTQYSQERNIR
+2303 
-2315 KLGEII
+2315 
-2321 EGTSEKLPLITRLVD
+2321 
-2336 EAIADNRLGTN
+2336 
-2347 INSNGLIDTTREQHI
+2347 ID
-2362 ETFMRRPLSA
+2362 
-2372 SAQTVGIGKQLTE
+2372 
-2385 LLANRLDVGKN
+2385 
-2396 VMPVYVRV
+2396 
-2404 TNPFDYQDPKHI
+2404 
-2416 SKVVKQAS
+2416 
-2424 GELSKDDITWLKNG
+2424 
-2438 EWSTVESNPI
+2438 
-2448 QDAIKSLGFDGYYVK
+2448 
-2463 EHGRK
+2463 
-2468 NLAVYKSNQIK
+2468 
-2479 SATGNIGT
+2479 
-2487 YDVTNPDIR
+2487 NPDIR

-2590 GVPVLNNDGSI
+2590 GVPVLNTDGSI
-2601 IIKNDAVNNLANS
+2601 IIKDDAVNNLANS
-2614 QLLADDLNSN
+2614 QLLADGLNGN
-2624 QFVRDSGLDGRGY
+2624 QYVRDSGLDGRGY

-2649 IMQEDAAHNAVNPPA
+2649 IMQEDAAHNAVNPPS

-2689 ELRDIFSIWKN
+2689 ELKDIFSIWKN

-2718 AANEYRGKKSY
+2718 TASEYRGKKSY

-2779 YASMVAGAYQNQTR
+2779 YASMLAGAYQNQTR
-2793 KVAVDQLQSLGLAK
+2793 KVAVEQLGSLGLAK

-2883 IRDPIQAALTNSP
+2883 IRDPIQASLTNSP
-2896 LVTPLHSAKEYIN
+2896 IVTPLHSAKEYIS
-2909 ILRRDSPEARL
+2909 ILRRDSAEARL

-2935 LQDFLE
+2935 LQEFLE
-2941 TAGQEFSKRGGASA
+2941 TAGQKFAGRNKTSA

-2978 ALDEALARGLNAVDA
+2978 AKQEALARGLNDVDA

-2998 YKARESINFAVR
+2998 YKSRESINFAVR

-3054 AMFKRRAVMMSAM
+3054 AMFKRRAMMMGAM
-3067 SFAYAMMMQDD
+3067 SIAYAMMMQDD

-3086 YIRDNNWL
+3086 YIRDSNWL

-3105 IPTPFEVGFLMK
+3105 IPTPFEVGFLLK

-3137 KSYLNGLSNSLPGD
+3137 KSYLNGLANSLPGD
-3151 AVPLPQLLKPAFE
+3151 AVPLPQLIKPAVE

-3173 YSPIESIGE
+3173 FSPIESIGE
-3182 SKLPVEM
+3182 SKLPVEL

-3195 ETAKALS
+3195 ETAKVLS
-3202 KAGLGEL
+3202 EAGLGKL

-3222 YFAEWGTFSTFLM
+3222 YLAEWGTFTTFLV
-3235 DKAIHAG
+3235 DKAVTESKGI
-3242 SDETPMDKN
+3242 TPMDKN
-3251 LAQQP
+3251 LARQP

-3264 PTRDKVVGDFYELYR
+3264 TTRDKVVGDFYELYR
-3279 TANEVSAA
+3279 TANEISAA
-3287 VKDYKSAGAYDS
+3287 VKDYKSSGAYEA
-3299 IKELYADEDKVK
+3299 IKEIYADEDKVK
-3311 LLRAAPALNRIA
+3311 LLRVAPALNRIA

-3330 KQIRLIQ
+3330 SQIRLIQ
-3337 NTQSIPPDERL
+3337 NSQNIPPDERL
-3348 ERVNALEGQLA
+3348 SRVNELQAQLA
-3359 RVARQHLQLSKSL
+3359 RVARQHLRLSESL

>member
-1 MPIYKVEAPDG
+1 MPIYKVQAPDG
-12 KIIKIEAPEG
+12 SVMEIEAPEG
-22 ASDEALFQFAAQSYT
+22 ASDDAILQFAAQTYKPQKSV
-37 PEKTKRDTGFTGA
+37 RDTGFTGA
-50 AKSSIEKIQADA
+50 AKSTLEKIQADA

-72 PIREAE
+72 PVKEAE
-78 EKSAKLEARAREIF
+78 AESAKHETRAKEIF
-92 QPTEKDWTE
+92 QPTEKGWTE

-109 LLGGSLPYVA
+109 LLGQSVPYMA
-119 APLAAAGV
+119 APVIAGGAVALAPEALAGAAIPLGL
-127 GMVAVP
+127 G
-133 SAPVLAPAIAA
+133 LRIGAPAIAA
-144 GLASTAQFVGSDLSR
+144 GLASTGQFVGSNLGR
-159 QMETGK
+159 QMETDKKG
-165 TLEKTNLGY
+165 LEDTSLLR
-174 ATAAAVPQALLD
+174 ATAAAVPQAILD
-186 TYSLGMTPLIRRM
+186 TTSLGMTPFIRRM

-205 SLAESQALDIAKRGL
+205 QIAEKEAVDIAKRGL
-220 MSTLKEYGGV
+220 LSTIKDYGSESV
-230 AVKTGGREGLTEA
+230 ISAGREGVTEA
-243 AQQSLERLQAGL
+243 AQQTLERFQAGL
-255 SITDP
+255 SLTDA
-260 EARKEYFDSFIG
+260 EARKEYFDNFIG
-272 GFVLGGT
+272 GAVLGGV
-279 LGPAGRYLEGPARPT
+279 LGPAGKFLEGKPRVNEQGAPVDERAPLSNEPT
-294 DQGIRPLTDQVNPLT
+294 IPGRE
-309 DQVAPNR
+309 
-316 DEVTNPMFWAAGP
+316 EVSNPMFWAAGP
-329 QNAEAF
+329 ESAGAF
-335 KQPTIGQ
+335 KQSPTDQAINEGQ
-342 GIDQGLVQGQEL
+342 NFYKQEG
-354 YQQQAPLTATTPIG
+354 PIG
-368 GAIDTS
+368 GTIDTTL
-374 SPLGR
+374 PMGR

-390 LGAQN
+390 LGKQN
-395 AALLAPEAGT
+395 ASLLAPDAST
-405 IQPAVAPQESA
+405 IQPTVAPQESA
-416 ALALKLTDGLK
+416 ALALKLSEGLK
-427 QNPALRTQFE
+427 QNPALRAQFE
-437 AAKLEFDAQGRTD
+437 AAKQEYEAQGRTD
-450 LSSVFQTVLDTV
+450 LSGVFQTVLDTV
-462 PPVTVAP
+462 PPAKTAP
-469 SIAPEVQQKV
+469 VIAPEVQQKV
-479 QEVRRTLI
+479 QQVRKRLI

-496 GTGLQIMDSLGNG
+496 GTGLQIMDSIGNG
-509 KADGYYAQNLVTV
+509 QADGYYAQNLITV
-522 ALDSDNHLGTL
+522 ALDSDDHLGSM

-546 FTPQEWR
+546 FTPQEWQ

-559 KSDWIPQFITPET
+559 KSDWVPQFISPES
-572 QQLYRQ
+572 QERYRQ

-593 YLQEEGI
+593 YLHEEGI
-600 AEAFKHFNNKLPA
+600 AEAFKHFNNKLPP

-627 QSLKNTFSGQ
+627 QSLRNAFAGQ
-637 GFNTSDSIFRG
+637 GFTNSDAIFRG
-648 IEATKYKPQAAT
+648 IEQTKYKPQTPAT
-660 QARGKFDVRPLVSTA
+660 AEGKFAKREPVSKA
-675 PKEGGFDPNGYEPMV
+675 PEGIPQHIWDLHEKVLEADAVSRGDITKERGLSRGAMKRNQTMAFKRLNKAVNDFVGEEKSLDLMVQMNQESGRREQGGFDPNGYEPMI

-714 QIAEGKLNAF
+714 EIAEGKLNAF
-724 GFGYGAYASMGSDLN
+724 GFGYGAYASVSPDLK
-739 AKNIGKQDVTPTS
+739 AKTLGKQDVTPTS
-752 MTYGKQYMGGSGYI
+752 MTYGKQYTGGSGYI

-778 IFPFEGPEAQ
+778 IFPFEDPESQ
-788 PAILDKFVKAGIV
+788 PAILDKFIKAGV
-801 LPEKVNGFYRTTEE
+801 MLPEKVNGFYRTTKE
-815 YGSRPVFMMAD
+815 YGNRPVFMMAD

-852 VKPRGDEFDDKFG
+852 VKPKGDEFDDKFG

-870 ADELDS
+870 ADELDD

-883 HPYADDT
+883 HSYGDDT
-890 HAIIHNPKKF
+890 HAIIHDPKKF
-900 NQSLVG
+900 NSSLVG

-911 ENGNLKKI
+911 ENGDLKKI

-930 QKVKGIFSKKKIQE
+930 QKVKGIFSKKTLQE
-944 SRIKPEDLPEF
+944 SRVKPEDLPT
-955 PASTAPRFSFVR
+955 PPQGRFSFVR
-967 KAEKGE
+967 KAKEGE
-973 KEISTQNATGVK
+973 KEISTQNATGPK
-985 AKFDPLEDIYSIDE
+985 AKFNPLEDVYSIDE
-999 KAVLEAMEIN
+999 KSVLEAMEN
-1009 PAIKARTIEAIKD
+1009 RPEIKARTIAAIKE

-1073 KQMGKEYDLTDMQ
+1073 KQMGKEYGLTDMQ

-1112 VLSKRGDMAW
+1112 ILSKRGDMAW
-1122 DTNMLKYAQ
+1122 DANMLKYAQ
-1131 SYVRNTKDRKEQEK
+1131 SYVKETKDRKEREK
-1145 RGLAYK
+1145 REIGYK
-1151 KIEKVAKAGTKLNDM
+1151 HIEKVAKAGTKLKDM
-1166 DIESAAAF
+1166 DIESAAGF
-1174 VRAYDEAYQ
+1174 IRAYDEAYQ
-1183 SRSYRIV
+1183 SRTYRIV

-1198 LVMNMPDKKG
+1198 LVMNNPDKKTG
-1208 DIKESTLMWSTYD
+1208 EIKPSTMMWSTYD

-1226 VSIFR
+1226 VSIYR
-1231 NGSRDNISQQLG
+1231 DGNRDNISQQLG

-1251 YNNIVSPNSDI
+1251 YNNIVAPNSDI

-1274 GLFEALAGTD
+1274 GMFEALAGTD
-1284 LAVAQNFGAT
+1284 TEVLHNFGGT
-1294 GTADN
+1294 GKAKN
-1299 IGVGGT
+1299 LGVGGT

-1333 AVRGLFDENMKASMK
+1333 AVRGLFNEDIKATIK
-1348 APIRGQWTKYKN
+1348 APIRGEWTKYKN

-1368 REKIIKIAGG
+1368 RDKIIKIAGG
-1378 MDDPQWVGSDAGKT
+1378 MNDPQWVGSDAGKT
-1392 IAEGASSYDKSYQPE
+1392 VAEGASSYDKSYEPE

-1412 REEMD
+1412 RQENV

-1424 NLSNVTSSIQGL
+1424 NLSNVTSSIPGL
-1436 NELYQRSMNGDE
+1436 NELYQRSMQGDE
-1448 KAYAVLQDVAKA
+1448 KAYAVLQDTAKA
-1460 HLQHLL
+1460 HLEHLL

-1471 KVNIEPVM
+1471 KVKIEPVM

-1490 NAALA
+1490 NASLA
-1495 FPEADRKDVMAALAR
+1495 FPEAGRKDVMAAVSR

-1569 TVSSKEKDGKT
+1569 TVAGKEKDGKT
-1580 QWTAATYF
+1580 QWTATTYF

-1644 QSIAGD
+1644 ESIAGD
-1650 VRPKETND
+1650 VRPKQAHDT
-1658 ARSSKL
+1658 RSSKL

-1679 KSLNK
+1679 KGLNK
-1684 AEIAAQKSLV
+1684 DEIAAQKSLV
-1694 EIFEALPN
+1694 QIFEALPN

-1717 ARELV
+1717 ARELI

-1734 VTDVMM
+1734 VTDVML

-1746 YFSEKGVKEF
+1746 YFKPDDVKEF
-1756 KQALS
+1756 KNDLT
-1761 RGMVEADADSAI
+1761 RGMTEAEADSAI

-1780 GVPDS
+1780 GVPDPD
-1785 AWQKKGGLLA
+1785 WQKKGGLLA

-1811 QAMRDDVNQN
+1811 RAMRDDVNLN

-1830 PDTFGPTGSSFKS
+1830 PDTFGPKGSNFKS
-1843 HPLLKPSGL
+1843 HPLLKDSGL
-1852 KDSNGYPMLYND
+1852 KDANGYPMLYND

-1871 YYSHN
+1871 YYAHN
-1876 LTPAEFGARG
+1876 LTPAEFGPRG
-1886 EFAAAKN
+1886 ELTAARN

-1918 NFRKGVEAIPL
+1918 NFREGVEAIPL
-1929 KDRPYATQKAAL
+1929 IDRPYATQKAAL
-1941 PPIEYALSGDPFTD
+1941 PPIEYALSGDPLTD
-1955 VAVQKMMETM
+1955 VPVRKLMEEL
-1965 TPEEKLGSLPPS
+1965 TPEQRLGSLPPS
-1977 APIAKK
+1977 APIATKF
-1983 YKFSLRQPMSTLG
+1983 KFSLRE
-1996 YPASRIKAPDTPAFK
+1996 PASRIKAPDTPAFK

-2020 DAKGNPLVLYHG
+2020 DYKGNPLVMFHG
-2032 TARDITAFKPKQ
+2032 TARDITEFKPKQ
-2044 AGAIFLTADP
+2044 ANAIFLTSDP
-2054 TFAEDFG
+2054 KFAEDFG

-2087 GANVARKNGDI
+2087 GANLARKNGDI
-2098 SAKEF
+2098 SPKEF

-2118 LIPSAIE
+2118 LIPSSIE
-2125 QEVTYV
+2125 QEVTYI

-2142 LPLFASVKNPFN
+2142 IPMFVSSDNPFDFGN
-2154 FADKQQVDAL
+2154 KEQVDAL
-2164 NAELNQPEYNRFL
+2164 TKELNKPEYNRFL
-2177 KEGDEKYGD
+2177 KEGEKKYGD

-2198 TIESEKVQ
+2198 TIEAEKTQ
-2206 KALKKLGHDGF
+2206 NAIKKLGHDGF

-2240 NIGTFDRTSPDI
+2240 NIGTYDI
-2252 RYSLRDKNLQEF
+2252 N
-2264 IKPSQEKGVW
+2264 
-2274 YHGSANDITEF
+2274 
-2285 RPKQADSIFLT
+2285 
-2296 QDPDFAS
+2296 
-2303 TYTQYSQERNIR
+2303 
-2315 KLGEII
+2315 
-2321 EGTSEKLPLITRLVD
+2321 
-2336 EAIADNRLGTN
+2336 
-2347 INSNGLIDTTREQHI
+2347 
-2362 ETFMRRPLSA
+2362 
-2372 SAQTVGIGKQLTE
+2372 
-2385 LLANRLDVGKN
+2385 
-2396 VMPVYVRV
+2396 
-2404 TNPFDYQDPKHI
+2404 
-2416 SKVVKQAS
+2416 
-2424 GELSKDDITWLKNG
+2424 
-2438 EWSTVESNPI
+2438 
-2448 QDAIKSLGFDGYYVK
+2448 
-2463 EHGRK
+2463 
-2468 NLAVYKSNQIK
+2468 
-2479 SATGNIGT
+2479 
-2487 YDVTNPDIR
+2487 NPDIR

-2563 SKGQLRADM
+2563 TKGQLRADM

-2580 INLIKNGLTG
+2580 INLIKNGLTS
-2590 GVPVLNNDGSI
+2590 GVPVLNKDGSI
-2601 IIKNDAVNNLANS
+2601 IIQTDPVNNLANS
-2614 QLLADDLNSN
+2614 QLLADGLNGN
-2624 QFVRDSGLDGRGY
+2624 QFVKDSGLDGRGY

-2649 IMQEDAAHNAVNPPA
+2649 IMQEDAAHNAVNPPS

-2689 ELRDIFSIWKN
+2689 ELKDIFSIWKN

-2711 VGLLDAK
+2711 VGLLDAET
-2718 AANEYRGKKSY
+2718 ASEYRGKKSY

-2793 KVAVDQLQSLGLAK
+2793 KVAVDQLSSLGLAK

-2883 IRDPIQAALTNSP
+2883 VRDPIQAALTNSP
-2896 LVTPLHSAKEYIN
+2896 IVTPLHSAKEYIN
-2909 ILRRDSPEARL
+2909 ILRRDSAEARL

-2935 LQDFLE
+2935 LQEFLE
-2941 TAGQEFSKRGGASA
+2941 TAGQKFASKSNTSV
-2955 MLSKLM
+2955 MLHKLM

-2978 ALDEALARGLNAVDA
+2978 AKQEALARGLNDVDA

-3010 GNSPTLAALRHMTPF
+3010 GNSPTLNALRHMTPF

-3054 AMFKRRAVMMSAM
+3054 AMFKRRALMMGAM
-3067 SFAYAMMMQDD
+3067 SIAYAMMLQDD
-3078 EEYKKVPD
+3078 DEYKKVPD

-3094 IHNPFGDGFIK
+3094 FPNPFGEGFIK
-3105 IPTPFEVGFLMK
+3105 IPTPYEVGFLMK
-3117 TIPEGMVRYISG
+3117 TIPEAMIRYIYG

-3137 KSYLNGLSNSLPGD
+3137 KSYLNGLGNSLPGD
-3151 AVPLPQLLKPAFE
+3151 AVPLPQLLKPAYE
-3164 AITNYSLFT
+3164 VITNHSLFT
-3173 YSPIESIGE
+3173 GLPIESIGE

-3195 ETAKALS
+3195 ETAKELS
-3202 KAGLGEL
+3202 KAGLGAM

-3214 KLDHLIQG
+3214 KIDHLLQG
-3222 YFAEWGTFSTFLM
+3222 YLAEWGTFSTFLI
-3235 DKAIHAG
+3235 DKAVTEAKG
-3242 SDETPMDKN
+3242 ETPMDKN

-3279 TANEVSAA
+3279 TANEVATS
-3287 VKDYKSAGAYDS
+3287 VKDYQATGSYEA
-3299 IKELYADEDKVK
+3299 IKEIYADEDKVK
-3311 LLRAAPALNRIA
+3311 LLRVAPALNRIA
-3323 DNMGKIN
+3323 DSMGNIN

-3337 NTQSIPPDERL
+3337 SSQNIPPDERL
-3348 ERVNALEGQLA
+3348 QRVNVLEGQLA
-3359 RVARQHLQLSKSL
+3359 RVARQHLQLAKSL
-3372 GI
+3372 GIQ

>member
-12 KIIKIEAPEG
+12 NIIQIDAPEG
-22 ASDEALFQFAAQSYT
+22 ASDEALLQFAAQSYK
-37 PEKTKRDTGFTGA
+37 PEKTVRDTGFTGA
-50 AKSSIEKIQADA
+50 AKASIQQIQADA

-72 PIREAE
+72 PVKEAE
-78 EKSAKLEARAREIF
+78 AESAKYERRAREIF
-92 QPTEKDWTE
+92 QPTEKDFFE
-101 APGEKFRE
+101 PSGQKFRE

-127 GMVAVP
+127 GALAVP
-133 SAPVLAPAIAA
+133 SAPILAPAIAA
-144 GLASTAQFVGSDLSR
+144 GLAGTAQYTGSNLAR
-159 QMETGK
+159 QMEADKKG
-165 TLEKTNLGY
+165 LEETNLGY
-174 ATAAAVPQALLD
+174 AVAGAVPQALLD

-205 SLAESQALDIAKRGL
+205 NLAESQAVDIAKRGL
-220 MSTLKEYGGV
+220 MSTLKDYGGV
-230 AVKTGGREGLTEA
+230 TAKTATREGLTEA
-243 AQQSLERLQAGL
+243 AQQSIERLQAGL
-255 SITDP
+255 NITDA

-272 GFVLGGT
+272 GAVLGGT
-279 LGPAGRYLEGPARPT
+279 LAPVGRYLEGPARPS
-294 DQGIRPLTDQVNPLT
+294 DQGIRPPADQVNPLT
-309 DQVAPNR
+309 DPVELGAESPIVGTTTVDYGGKKSQKVTRRDGSVEIDGVQVVPPTQGGATP
-316 DEVTNPMFWAAGP
+316 EM
-329 QNAEAF
+329 F
-335 KQPTIGQ
+335 KQSAVDTGMARGQ
-342 GIDQGLVQGQEL
+342 QL
-354 YQQQAPLTATTPIG
+354 YQEKAPLTPTTPVG

-374 SPLGR
+374 VPLGR

-390 LGAQN
+390 LGKQN
-395 AALLAPEAGT
+395 ATLLAPEAAT
-405 IQPAVAPQESA
+405 VQPTVAPEESA
-416 ALALKLTDGLK
+416 SLALRLSEGLK

-437 AAKLEFDAQGRTD
+437 AAKQEFDTQGRLD
-450 LSSVFQTVLDTV
+450 LSQVFQTVLDTV
-462 PPVTVAP
+462 PPVLTTPV
-469 SIAPEVQQKV
+469 IAPEVQQKV
-479 QEVRRTLI
+479 QEVRKTLI
-487 PALKQYGLE
+487 PALKKYGLE
-496 GTGLQIMDSLGNG
+496 GTGLQIMDNIGNG
-509 KADGYYAQNLVTV
+509 QAEGYYAQNLITV
-522 ALDSDNHLGTL
+522 ALDSDNHLGAM

-559 KSDWIPQFITPET
+559 KSDWIPQFISPEN
-572 QQLYRQ
+572 QVRYRD

-587 MAGFDE
+587 MTGFDE

-600 AEAFKHFNNKLPA
+600 AEAFKHFNNKMPA

-648 IEATKYKPQAAT
+648 IEATKYKPKAPAT
-660 QARGKFDVRPLVSTA
+660 EEVKFAKREPVSKAPEGIPQNIWDLHEKVLEADAVARGDITREKGLPRGAMKRNQTMAFRRLNKAVNDFVGEEKSL
-675 PKEGGFDPNGYEPMV
+675 DLMV
-690 YKGDV
+690 QMNQE
-695 SANGRRY
+695 SGRR
-702 SLLQHASRKNFD
+702 
-714 QIAEGKLNAF
+714 
-724 GFGYGAYASMGSDLN
+724 
-739 AKNIGKQDVTPTS
+739 
-752 MTYGKQYMGGSGYI
+752 
-766 YLADFPLTKENT
+766 
-778 IFPFEGPEAQ
+778 EAQ
-788 PAILDKFVKAGIV
+788 
-801 LPEKVNGFYRTTEE
+801 
-815 YGSRPVFMMAD
+815 
-826 ALSAMRKTYAEDML
+826 
-840 MSGFPETGLMRE
+840 
-852 VKPRGDEFDDKFG
+852 
-865 IQKRI
+865 
-870 ADELDS
+870 
-876 MGIEATL
+876 
-883 HPYADDT
+883 
-890 HAIIHNPKKF
+890 
-900 NQSLVG
+900 
-906 KYELT
+906 
-911 ENGNLKKI
+911 
-919 SGRDLKVLGLF
+919 
-930 QKVKGIFSKKKIQE
+930 QE
-944 SRIKPEDLPEF
+944 SG
-955 PASTAPRFSFVR
+955 RFSFVR
-967 KAEKGE
+967 KATKGE

-1051 NSVPAEIRNRS
+1051 NSVPAKIRNRS

-1112 VLSKRGDMAW
+1112 ILSKRGDMAW
-1122 DTNMLKYAQ
+1122 DANMLKYAQ
-1131 SYVRNTKDRKEQEK
+1131 SYVKNTKDRKEREK

-1151 KIEKVAKAGTKLNDM
+1151 KIEKTAKDGTKLKDM
-1166 DIESAAAF
+1166 DVESAAAF
-1174 VRAYDEAYQ
+1174 VRAYDEAFH

-1226 VSIFR
+1226 VSIYR

-1251 YNNIVSPNSDI
+1251 YNNIVAPNSDI

-1274 GLFEALAGTD
+1274 GLFEALAGSD

-1333 AVRGLFDENMKASMK
+1333 AVRGLFDENMKSSMK

-1360 GEQTFEQA
+1360 GDQTFEQA

-1378 MDDPQWVGSDAGKT
+1378 MQDPQWVGSDAGQT
-1392 IAEGASSYDKSYQPE
+1392 IAEGASSYDKSFQPE

-1412 REEMD
+1412 RKEED

-1424 NLSNVTSSIQGL
+1424 NLSNVTSSIPGL
-1436 NELYQRSMNGDE
+1436 NELHQRSMSGDE

-1460 HLQHLL
+1460 HLEHLL

-1479 GAYGSEREPAI
+1479 GAYGSVREPAI
-1490 NAALA
+1490 NASLA
-1495 FPEADRKDVMAALAR
+1495 FPEADRKEVMAAVAR

-1516 QQQVH
+1516 QEQVH

-1529 FGHDFGD
+1529 IGHDFGD
-1536 GSYATNVWKM
+1536 GSYVTPVFTM
-1546 GINRQLTNDE
+1546 GINRQLTNEE
-1556 LAEIIKETGIPAI
+1556 LADIIQETGIPAI
-1569 TVSSKEKDGKT
+1569 IISSKEKDGKT
-1580 QWTAATYF
+1580 QWSATTYF
-1588 VDPFENTEKA
+1588 RDPFENTEKA

-1607 SLDKALAR
+1607 SLDKTLAR
-1615 VVGRSDKAVKPSV
+1615 VVGRSDKTVKPTAQ
-1628 ERLYVYGTGD
+1628 RLYVYGSGD
-1638 GARLGY
+1638 GARLEYG
-1644 QSIAGD
+1644 SIAGD
-1650 VRPKETND
+1650 VRPKQTND

-1684 AEIAAQKSLV
+1684 AEVAAQKSLV

-1734 VTDVMM
+1734 VTDVML
-1740 DGKSYN
+1740 DGESYN
-1746 YFSEKGVKEF
+1746 YFSEKGVEKF
-1756 KQALS
+1756 KNDLT
-1761 RGMVEADADSAI
+1761 RGMTEAEADSAI

-1780 GVPDS
+1780 GEPDPN
-1785 AWQKKGGLLA
+1785 WKTKGGLLA

-1811 QAMRDDVNQN
+1811 QAMRDDVNLN
-1821 NRLKVYKTS
+1821 NRLKVYKTA
-1830 PDTFGPTGSSFKS
+1830 PDTFGPKGSSFKS

-1852 KDSNGYPMLYND
+1852 KDANGYPMLYND

-1876 LTPAEFGARG
+1876 LTPAEFGPRG
-1886 EFAAAKN
+1886 ELAAARN

-1918 NFRKGVEAIPL
+1918 NFREGVEAIPL

-1941 PPIEYALSGDPFTD
+1941 PPIEYVLSGDPLTD
-1955 VAVQKMMETM
+1955 IPVQKMMETM

-1983 YKFSLRQPMSTLG
+1983 YKFSLRQPV
-1996 YPASRIKAPDTPAFK
+1996 SRIKAPDTPAFK
-2011 QWFGNSKIV
+2011 RWFGKSKIV
-2020 DAKGNPLVLYHG
+2020 DANGNPLVLYHG
-2032 TARDITAFKPKQ
+2032 TARDITEFKPKQ
-2044 AGAIFLTADP
+2044 ANAIFLTADP

-2074 GATPQERNKYIMD
+2074 GATPQERNKYIME
-2087 GANVARKNGDI
+2087 GASLARKNGDI
-2098 SAKEF
+2098 SPKEF

-2118 LIPSAIE
+2118 LIPSSIE

-2142 LPLFASVKNPFN
+2142 IPMFASTENPFDFGN
-2154 FADKQQVDAL
+2154 KEQVDAL
-2164 NAELNQPEYNRFL
+2164 TKELNKPEYNRFL
-2177 KEGDEKYGD
+2177 KEGEKKYGD

-2198 TIESEKVQ
+2198 TIEAEKTQ
-2206 KALKKLGHDGF
+2206 SALKKLGHDGF

-2232 AQVKSATG
+2232 AQVKSAIG
-2240 NIGTFDRTSPDI
+2240 NIGTYSIDSPDI
-2252 RYSLRDKNLQEF
+2252 RFSLREPPNTPEF
-2264 IKPSQEKGVW
+2264 KRWFG
-2274 YHGSANDITEF
+2274 N
-2285 RPKQADSIFLT
+2285 
-2296 QDPDFAS
+2296 
-2303 TYTQYSQERNIR
+2303 
-2315 KLGEII
+2315 
-2321 EGTSEKLPLITRLVD
+2321 
-2336 EAIADNRLGTN
+2336 
-2347 INSNGLIDTTREQHI
+2347 
-2362 ETFMRRPLSA
+2362 
-2372 SAQTVGIGKQLTE
+2372 
-2385 LLANRLDVGKN
+2385 
-2396 VMPVYVRV
+2396 
-2404 TNPFDYQDPKHI
+2404 
-2416 SKVVKQAS
+2416 SKVVDEN
-2424 GELSKDDITWLKNG
+2424 GNPLVVYRGVVGLEKNG
-2438 EWSTVESNPI
+2438 IAEGALNAEARKGYAAFGSSSPYVASSYANPEAIFEETGAVTPLYIKADKLIEFPVTVDKYGSRR
-2448 QDAIKSLGFDGYYVK
+2448 FDYFKMDRLAQTLPAGTVLVARQVVDI
-2463 EHGRK
+2463 GPRAK
-2468 NLAVYKSNQIK
+2468 NSVDPEKLYSYGSDIYAWNKGTSIK

-2487 YDVTNPDIR
+2487 YDVANPDIRFSLRDSKAFFERAEKIPESEGVAIIRENWIGGVSGLGDRDGVYDLYRVQGGKQYTQRVQSFIRKELGENFKGYRLMSKDEFEELKTGAMGSQFVSFTFNPKVAEAFKNLPSYEKRKDLVVAEMDLTPEHVNMIGHQGEQEIVIDYGQGYNPDAIKEYKPDVR

-2563 SKGQLRADM
+2563 TKGQLRADM

-2590 GVPVLNNDGSI
+2590 GIPVLNTDGSI
-2601 IIKNDAVNNLANS
+2601 IIKSDAVNNLANS
-2614 QLLADDLNSN
+2614 QLLADGLNNN
-2624 QFVRDSGLDGRGY
+2624 QFVKDSGLDGRGY

-2649 IMQEDAAHNAVNPPA
+2649 IMQEDAAHNAVNPPE

-2679 WAKQQMQNVP
+2679 WAKQQIQNVP

-2711 VGLLDAK
+2711 VGLLDAQT
-2718 AANEYRGKKSY
+2718 ANEYRGKKSY
-2729 VSLAASIAD
+2729 ISLAASIAD

-2744 EGFGHAY
+2744 EGFGHSY

-2896 LVTPLHSAKEYIN
+2896 VVTPLHSAKEFIS
-2909 ILRRDSPEARL
+2909 ILRRDSAEARL

-2935 LQDFLE
+2935 LQDFLDN
-2941 TAGQEFSKRGGASA
+2941 AGEKFAKKATTSA
-2955 MLSKLM
+2955 MLDKLM

-2978 ALDEALARGLNAVDA
+2978 AKQEALARGLNDVDA

-3054 AMFKRRAVMMSAM
+3054 AMFKRRAMMMGVMSI
-3067 SFAYAMMMQDD
+3067 AYAMMMQDD

-3129 NSTGKQVV
+3129 NSTGKQVI
-3137 KSYLNGLSNSLPGD
+3137 KSYLNGLGNSLPGD
-3151 AVPLPQLLKPAFE
+3151 AVPLPQLIKPAVE

-3189 RGRRAS
+3189 RGRKAS
-3195 ETAKALS
+3195 ETAKLLS
-3202 KAGLGEL
+3202 QAGLGGI

-3214 KLDHLIQG
+3214 KIDHLIQG
-3222 YFAEWGTFSTFLM
+3222 YFAEWGSFSTFLF
-3235 DKAIHAG
+3235 DKAVTEAKG
-3242 SDETPMDKN
+3242 ETPMDKN

-3264 PTRDKVVGDFYELYR
+3264 PTRDKVVGDFYDLYR
-3279 TANEVSAA
+3279 TANQVSAA
-3287 VKDYKSAGAYDS
+3287 VKEYKSVGAYSAIED
-3299 IKELYADEDKVK
+3299 IYADEDKVK

-3323 DNMGKIN
+3323 DSMGKIN

-3337 NTQSIPPDERL
+3337 SSQNIPPDERL
-3348 ERVNALEGQLA
+3348 ERVNVLEGQLA